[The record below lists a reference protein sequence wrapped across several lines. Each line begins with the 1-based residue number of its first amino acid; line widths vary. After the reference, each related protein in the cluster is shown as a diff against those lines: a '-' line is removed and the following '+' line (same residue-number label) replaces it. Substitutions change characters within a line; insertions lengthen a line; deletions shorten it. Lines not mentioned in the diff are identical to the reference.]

1 MVTWARGRI
10 IRREDLLAF
19 LLREQEV
26 WSRGEGGEGGQVGC
40 SYDGPCC
47 AAQLAGD
54 VLVQQ
59 VGGGQG
65 GRVGG
70 CWGHEEGC
78 AGRGTQRRWSL
89 LNPRSLGF
97 CSEGEFQTLSERGE
111 GEEFVD
117 DMLSSLQ
124 LIMMIL
130 IFVWLLLLLTAWSR
144 RTIFSRRYPGYQKEE
159 NGGSASA
166 RKN

>member
-1 MVTWARGRI
+1 MPRGDLVTWARGRRGRI

-78 AGRGTQRRWSL
+78 AGGLRGDGVSSIQEVLVSVVREGFRHSVRGGRG
-89 LNPRSLGF
+89 RSL
-97 CSEGEFQTLSERGE
+97 
-111 GEEFVD
+111 
-117 DMLSSLQ
+117 
-124 LIMMIL
+124 
-130 IFVWLLLLLTAWSR
+130 
-144 RTIFSRRYPGYQKEE
+144 
-159 NGGSASA
+159 
-166 RKN
+166 